1 MVNRPAGGARSQRY
15 TREPYDWYIDPPFC
29 TRALMEAVDFADDF
43 ILDPSCGRGT
53 ILDVAKELGH
63 PTYGQDIVDRHARHP
78 FRRQDFLR
86 MEQLPSTKGRALSI
100 INNPPYSYIPDIAEA
115 FIRKALTL
123 PIRRAAFLV
132 PIAFLCSET
141 RWRLFARDFTPSHVC
156 ILNQR
161 PSMPPG
167 STVTEATEFKGGMA
181 DYVWVVF
188 TAPHRWK
195 TRTIFLEPY
204 STPAGVRF

>member
-1 MVNRPAGGARSQRY
+1 MVNRPAGGARSKRHE
-15 TREPYDWYIDPPFC
+15 REPYDWYVDPPYC
-29 TRALMEAVDFADDF
+29 TRALMERVDFGDDF

-53 ILDVAKELGH
+53 ILDVAKERGH
-63 PTYGQDIVDRHARHP
+63 PTFGQDVVDRHSRHP

-86 MEQLPSTKGRALSI
+86 MERLPSTQGRALSI

-115 FIRKALTL
+115 FMRKALTL

-132 PIAFLCSET
+132 PIAFLCSQG
-141 RWRLFARDFTPSHVC
+141 RWAFFHREFTPSHVA
-156 ILNQR
+156 ILNER

-167 STVTEATEFKGGMA
+167 STVTDATEFKGGMA
-181 DYVWVVF
+181 DYVWIVF

-195 TRTIFLEPY
+195 TRMIFLEP
-204 STPAGVRF
+204 FD